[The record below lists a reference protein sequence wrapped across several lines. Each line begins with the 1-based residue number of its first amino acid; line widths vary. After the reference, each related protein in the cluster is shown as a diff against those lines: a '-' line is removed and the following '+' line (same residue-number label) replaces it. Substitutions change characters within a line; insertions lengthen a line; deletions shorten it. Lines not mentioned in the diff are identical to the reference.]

1 MQMNISAGLS
11 STKGKLSVIVLLL
24 SFFACDSITKKEEI
38 SLLLNNSDAF
48 WIGTGKSQPVED
60 SLFYL
65 DDPSPLFRKEF
76 NVDKEIKSV
85 KLLITSAGYYK
96 ASINGS
102 RVGESFLDPAWTD
115 FSKRV
120 YYSEYDIT
128 DLVVKGTNC
137 IGVILG
143 NGFFNPLPLRMWGT
157 RNLREVLPTGRPVF
171 TGKLIVD
178 YKNGKTDVIITDDS
192 WNFTTGPILKNNVY
206 IGEVYDSGKEII
218 GWDKPRF
225 DDSSWEK
232 AKAVA
237 GPGGQLQ
244 KAFFPPVQITRRIR
258 PVDIYSPEEGIC
270 IADMG
275 ENFTGIY
282 RIRLKGN
289 PGDTITFRFGE
300 RIYGDGS
307 LNPMTTVCGQI
318 KSEGTGGPGSPDI
331 AWQTDVYIVGRED
344 ETWYQPEFTFHT
356 YRYMEINGLSTLPG
370 LNDIEG
376 LALNTN
382 VRDNNSFSSSS
393 ELLNSI
399 QQATERTFMSNLI
412 SVQSDCAAREKF
424 GYGGDLNATSEA
436 FIYNFDM
443 HSFYRKTVYDWAD
456 AINDSVFI
464 DTAPYV
470 GIRYCGLSWESA
482 FITTQYN
489 LFLYYNDVELVKEM
503 YDLDKKWM
511 DKAARIHPGGI
522 VDEGLGDHESL
533 EPVPVQLTGTC
544 HYLQCARIMQKFS
557 LLMND
562 EENNKNYGLL
572 AERLEEQIRKEF
584 WEKPYKG
591 KINRQTLFA
600 GLLYYDII
608 PTEEIATAADSLIE
622 AVRQGPSGHFTTGIF
637 GTKYILES
645 MSLNITPGRV
655 FDIVNSTEF
664 PGWGHMIDRG
674 ATTIWETWKESDNTY
689 SNCHPMF
696 GTVTEWFYRWL
707 GGIRPD
713 PDYPGFRKFS
723 LTPFLPEKLENVNCT
738 YYSPHGR
745 IVSNW
750 KKEKNRV
757 IYRFEIPEGTTA
769 GIGVKM
775 NASYHINIEKDESPD
790 FKPELIKGLTT
801 GNFELGEGK
810 YTITVEYS
818 N

>member
-1 MQMNISAGLS
+1 
-11 STKGKLSVIVLLL
+11 V
-24 SFFACDSITKKEEI
+24 EE
-38 SLLLNNSDAF
+38 
-48 WIGTGKSQPVED
+48 T
-60 SLFYL
+60 
-65 DDPSPLFRKEF
+65 
-76 NVDKEIKSV
+76 
-85 KLLITSAGYYK
+85 
-96 ASINGS
+96 
-102 RVGESFLDPAWTD
+102 FLDPAWTD

-128 DLVVKGTNC
+128 HLIVKGTNC
-137 IGVILG
+137 IGVSLG
-143 NGFFNPLPLRMWGT
+143 NGFFNPLPLRMWGR
-157 RNLREVLPTGRPVF
+157 RNLREVLTTGRPVF
-171 TGKLIVD
+171 IGKVIVD

-192 WNFTTGPILKNNVY
+192 WNFTMGPILKNNVY

-218 GWDKPRF
+218 GWDKARF

-232 AKAVA
+232 AKPEA
-237 GPGGQLQ
+237 GPGGKLQ

-258 PVDIYSPEEGIC
+258 PVDIYSPEEGIY

-275 ENFTGIY
+275 VNFTGIY

-289 PGDTITFRFGE
+289 TGDTITFRFGE

-307 LNPMTTVCGQI
+307 LNPMTTVCVQI

-331 AWQTDVYIVGRED
+331 AWQTDVYIVGSED

-356 YRYMEINGLSTLPG
+356 YRYMEIKGAGTSPRI
-370 LNDIEG
+370 NDIEG

-382 VRDNNSFSSSS
+382 VLNNNSFSSSS

-399 QQATERTFMSNLI
+399 QQAIERTFLSNLI

-443 HSFYRKTVYDWAD
+443 HSFYKKTVYDWAD

-503 YDLDKKWM
+503 YDLNKKWM

-522 VDEGLGDHESL
+522 VDKGLGDHESL

-544 HYLQCARIMQKFS
+544 HYLLCARIMQKFS

-562 EENNKNYGLL
+562 EENNKKYRLL
-572 AERLEEQIRKEF
+572 AKRLEEQIRKEF
-584 WEKPYKG
+584 WEKPYIG

-600 GLLYYDII
+600 SLLYYDII
-608 PTEEIATAADSLIE
+608 PPEEIAEAADSLME

-637 GTKYILES
+637 GTKYILEA
-645 MSLNITPGRV
+645 MSLNISPGRV

-664 PGWGHMIDRG
+664 PGWGHMKDKG

-696 GTVTEWFYRWL
+696 GTVTEWYYRWL

-713 PDYPGFRKFS
+713 PEYPGFRKFS
-723 LTPFLPEKLENVNCT
+723 LMPFLPEKLENVNCT
-738 YYSPHGR
+738 YYSPYGR

-750 KKEKNRV
+750 RKEKNRT

-769 GIGVKM
+769 RIDVGM
-775 NASYHINIEKDESPD
+775 NASNHIRIEKDQSSD
-790 FKPELIKGLTT
+790 FKQEMIKGLTK
-801 GNFELGEGK
+801 GNFELVEGK
-810 YTITVEYS
+810 YTITVD
-818 N
+818 